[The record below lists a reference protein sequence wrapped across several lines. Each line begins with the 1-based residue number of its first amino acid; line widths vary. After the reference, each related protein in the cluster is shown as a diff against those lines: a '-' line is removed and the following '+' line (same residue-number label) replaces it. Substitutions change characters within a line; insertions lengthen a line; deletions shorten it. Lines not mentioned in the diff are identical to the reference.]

1 MNATDLE
8 LGLLG
13 EVGTLAWARRG
24 DGLLTKSERRRYIA
38 AAVAESARSMP
49 RMLALKFGKTGKGRA
64 TITENDLLL
73 PDVAPA
79 AAIIAECSGVMT
91 ASVVEHS
98 YRSYVYAKALGRLAG
113 ITYDDMALFAAAM
126 FHDTG
131 AFQVD
136 STGDGRC
143 FTLSSAHRLDE
154 LLKAA
159 GWRDGRCEVSAEA
172 VVMHLNPRVAKTRP
186 EAHLLNAGVLLDV
199 VGLRA
204 WLFDAGSLETV
215 RARHPRRG
223 FTDEARRLLSAQAK
237 AIPRCRTACA
247 FRAGFGFA
255 MRMGLWHD

>member
-1 MNATDLE
+1 MNVTDLE

-13 EVGTLAWARRG
+13 DVGTLAWARRG
-24 DGLLTKSERRRYIA
+24 DGLLIQSERRRYIT
-38 AAVAESARSMP
+38 AAVAESAQSMP
-49 RMLALKFGKTGKGRA
+49 RLLALKFGKAGKRRA

-79 AAIIAECSGVMT
+79 AAIIAGCSGVMT
-91 ASVVEHS
+91 ASFVEHS
-98 YRSYVYAKALGRLAG
+98 YRSYVYAKALSRLAG
-113 ITYDDMALFAAAM
+113 ITYDDLALFAAAM

-131 AFQVD
+131 VFRLD
-136 STGDGRC
+136 STDVGQC
-143 FTLSSAHRLDE
+143 FTLNSAHRLDE

-159 GWRDGRCEVSAEA
+159 GWPDERREVSAEA
-172 VVMHLNPRVAKTRP
+172 IVMHLNPRVAEARP

-204 WLFDAGSLETV
+204 WLFDARSLETV
-215 RARHPRRG
+215 RARHPRLG
-223 FTDEARRLLSAQAK
+223 FTDEAQRLLTAQAK
-237 AIPRCRTACA
+237 GIPRCRTACA

>member
-1 MNATDLE
+1 L
-8 LGLLG
+8 
-13 EVGTLAWARRG
+13 
-24 DGLLTKSERRRYIA
+24 
-38 AAVAESARSMP
+38 
-49 RMLALKFGKTGKGRA
+49 LALKFGKAGKRRA

-113 ITYDDMALFAAAM
+113 ITFDDMALFAAAM

-159 GWRDGRCEVSAEA
+159 GWRDERCEVSAEA
-172 VVMHLNPRVAKTRP
+172 VVMHLNPRVAETRP
-186 EAHLLNAGVLLDV
+186 EAHLLNAGSAARRR
-199 VGLRA
+199 RA
-204 WLFDAGSLETV
+204 ARLAV
-215 RARHPRRG
+215 RRWIPRNRESQASSTRLHRRG
-223 FTDEARRLLSAQAK
+223 
-237 AIPRCRTACA
+237 PTAPD
-247 FRAGFGFA
+247 RAGKGHSA
-255 MRMGLWHD
+255 LPYRLCLSCRLRLCDEDGALA